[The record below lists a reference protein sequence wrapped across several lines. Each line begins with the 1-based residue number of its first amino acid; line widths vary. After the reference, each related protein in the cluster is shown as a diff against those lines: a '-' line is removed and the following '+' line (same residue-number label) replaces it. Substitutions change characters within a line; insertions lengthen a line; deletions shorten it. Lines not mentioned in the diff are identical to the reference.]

1 MGWRIPVPQISQQG
15 VFMTDKTIYALGFFD
30 GVHLGHQALLKQC
43 RELAAQLKCKAG
55 VVTFLGHPDELV
67 SGKKTPLINT
77 PDDRCRLLKHYGMET
92 VVELPFDEALM
103 KLPWQDFYQMLR
115 RKYHAA
121 GLVCGEDFRFG
132 FRGQGNAKI
141 LQEICA
147 ADGIP
152 CSVIPQQKL
161 EGIPVSSTHIR
172 SLLAKGSIEEAE
184 RFLGH
189 KHIFTG
195 TVVKG
200 QQLGRRLGT
209 PTANLSLPGQ
219 LLSLPFGVYI
229 CRAKAEGIDVPAVT
243 NIGIRPTV
251 GGENITVEPWL
262 LDYEG
267 DLYGK
272 ELTLE
277 FWHYLRPERK
287 FPSLAELQAQIL
299 ENGEQTRKFFEKP

>member
-1 MGWRIPVPQISQQG
+1 MKNNVI
-15 VFMTDKTIYALGFFD
+15 FALGFFD
-30 GVHLGHQALLKQC
+30 GVHLGHQALLTQC
-43 RELAAQLKCKAG
+43 RRLAEENGCKAG
-55 VVTFLGHPDELV
+55 VATFVGHPDEVV
-67 SGKKTPLINT
+67 SGQKTELINT
-77 PDDRCRLLKHYGMET
+77 YKDRRRLLEGYGMER
-92 VVELPFDEALM
+92 VVELPFDEKLM
-103 KLPWQDFYQMLR
+103 TMPWQDFYRMLR
-115 RKYHAA
+115 EEYQAA

-132 FRGQGNAKI
+132 FRGQGNAAL
-141 LQEICA
+141 LQEVCA

-161 EGIPVSSTHIR
+161 EGVPVSSTHIR

-184 RFLGH
+184 AFLGH

-209 PTANLSLPGQ
+209 PTANLSLPEE
-219 LLSLPFGVYI
+219 LLCLPFGVYI
-229 CRAKAEGIDVPAVT
+229 CRAKGEEIDCPAVT

-251 GGENITVEPWL
+251 EGENVTVEPWL

-287 FPSLAELQAQIL
+287 FPSLAELQAEIL
-299 ENGEQTRKFFEKP
+299 KNGEQTRKFFEKP

>member
-1 MGWRIPVPQISQQG
+1 MKNNVI
-15 VFMTDKTIYALGFFD
+15 FALGFFD
-30 GVHLGHQALLKQC
+30 GVHLGHQALLTQC
-43 RELAAQLKCKAG
+43 RRLADEKGCKAG
-55 VVTFLGHPDELV
+55 VVTFVGHPDELV
-67 SGKKTPLINT
+67 AGQKTMLINT
-77 PDDRCRLLKHYGMET
+77 YQDRHRLLKSYGMET
-92 VVELPFDEALM
+92 VVELPFDEKLM
-103 KLPWQDFYQMLR
+103 TMPWQDFYQMLR
-115 RKYHAA
+115 KEYNAT

-132 FRGQGNAKI
+132 YRGKGNAAL
-141 LQEICA
+141 LQEVCT

-161 EGIPVSSTHIR
+161 EGVAVSSTHIR

-184 RFLGH
+184 AFLGH

-209 PTANLSLPGQ
+209 PTANLGLPDE
-219 LLSLPFGVYI
+219 LLCLPFGVYI
-229 CRAKAEGIDVPAVT
+229 CRAKGEGIDAPAVT

-251 GGENITVEPWL
+251 SGENVTVEPWL

-272 ELTLE
+272 DLTLE
-277 FWHYLRPERK
+277 FYHYLRPERK
-287 FPSLAELQAQIL
+287 FPSLAELQEEIL
-299 ENGEQTRKFFEKP
+299 KNGEQTRKFFEKP

>member
-1 MGWRIPVPQISQQG
+1 MIN
-15 VFMTDKTIYALGFFD
+15 KTIYALGFFD

-43 RELAAQLKCKAG
+43 RKLASEWNCKAG

-67 SGKKTPLINT
+67 TGKKTMLINT
-77 PDDRCRLLKHYGMET
+77 PQDRRRLLEQYGMET
-92 VVELPFDEALM
+92 VVELTFDEALM

-115 RKYHAA
+115 TEYYAA

-132 FRGQGNAKI
+132 YRGQGDAELLK
-141 LQEICA
+141 QVCA

-152 CSVIPQQKL
+152 CSVIPQQAL
-161 EGIPVSSTHIR
+161 EGISVSSTHIR
-172 SLLAKGSIEEAE
+172 SLLEQGKIEEAE

-195 TVVKG
+195 MVVKG

-209 PTANLSLPGQ
+209 PTANLSLPGE
-219 LLSLPFGVYI
+219 LLCLPFGVYI
-229 CRAKAEGIDVPAVT
+229 CRAKGESIDCPAVT

-251 GGENITVEPWL
+251 GGETVTVEPWL

-277 FWHYLRPERK
+277 FYRYLRPEKR
-287 FPSLAELQAQIL
+287 FDSLEELRREIVKNA
-299 ENGEQTRKFFEKP
+299 EQTRGFFEEEQQYGNS

>member
-1 MGWRIPVPQISQQG
+1 MQN
-15 VFMTDKTIYALGFFD
+15 KTIYALGFFD
-30 GVHLGHQALLKQC
+30 GVHLGHQALLTQC
-43 RELAAQLKCKAG
+43 RKLAAKQGCKAG
-55 VVTFLGHPDELV
+55 VVTFVGHPDELV
-67 SGKKTPLINT
+67 TGKKTMLINT
-77 PDDRCRLLKHYGMET
+77 YQDRRRLLKGYGMET
-92 VVELPFDEALM
+92 LVELTFDEKLM
-103 KLPWQDFYQMLR
+103 TMPWQDFYQMLR
-115 RKYHAA
+115 REYNAV

-132 FRGQGNAKI
+132 FRGQGNAKV

-161 EGIPVSSTHIR
+161 AGIPVSSTHIR
-172 SLLAKGSIEEAE
+172 RLLSQGKMEEAE
-184 RFLGH
+184 QFLGH

-209 PTANLSLPGQ
+209 PTANLSLPKE
-219 LLSLPFGVYI
+219 LLCLPFGVYI
-229 CRAKAEGIDVPAVT
+229 CRAKGEGIDCPAVT

-251 GGENITVEPWL
+251 SGENVTVEPWL

-267 DLYGK
+267 DLYGQ

-277 FWHYLRPERK
+277 FCRYLRPERK
-287 FPSLAELQAQIL
+287 FPSLAELQEEIL
-299 ENGEQTRKFFEKP
+299 KNGEQARKFFEKT